1 MSHEI
6 GIWLDHKKAVIV
18 SATAGQ
24 VAVVKT
30 VAADVDPHPHFAG
43 SHEGGGEK
51 KYEERH
57 SRQLQQYF
65 DEIVSHIGRPDAV
78 LLFGPGEAKQQ
89 LKERIERSKALS
101 HAIVE
106 VESADW
112 LTQPQIVARV
122 SEHFA
127 VPH

>member
-57 SRQLQQYF
+57 SQALDRYYDDVIILQ
-65 DEIVSHIGRPDAV
+65 
-78 LLFGPGEAKQQ
+78 
-89 LKERIERSKALS
+89 RSCFWVGNNSRKPCIDS
-101 HAIVE
+101 
-106 VESADW
+106 
-112 LTQPQIVARV
+112 PRN
-122 SEHFA
+122 
-127 VPH
+127 

>member
-1 MSHEI
+1 MNHEI
-6 GIWLDHKKAVIV
+6 GIWLDNKKAVIV
-18 SATAGQ
+18 SATAGR
-24 VAVVKT
+24 VAVIKT
-30 VAADVDPHPHFAG
+30 LAADVDPHPHFAG
-43 SHEGGGEK
+43 SHEGGEK

-57 SRQLQQYF
+57 TRQLRHYF
-65 DEIVSHIGRPDAV
+65 DKIVSHIGRPDAV
-78 LLFGPGEAKQQ
+78 LILGPGEAKQQ

-127 VPH
+127 VRR

>member
-30 VAADVDPHPHFAG
+30 LNADVDPHPHFAG
-43 SHEGGGEK
+43 SPEGGEK

-57 SRQLQQYF
+57 SRQLERYF
-65 DEIVSHIGRPDAV
+65 DEIVSHAGRPDAV

-89 LKERIERSKALS
+89 LKERIERTRSLA
-101 HAIVE
+101 HAIVV
-106 VESADW
+106 VETADR
-112 LTQPQIVARV
+112 LTDPQIVAKVR
-122 SEHFA
+122 EHFA
-127 VPH
+127 VTR